1 MSDRYNRE
9 YVYVEGGGGGGG
21 EAFSGRKGDIE
32 RSRVG

>member
-9 YVYVEGGGGGGG
+9 YVYVEGGGGGG